1 MIVSQPDIQD
11 IVIIGGGPAGLTAGI
26 YAARSRMKTLLLEK
40 IACGGQILT
49 ADIIEN
55 FPGFPCGANGADLAG
70 LMLKQAEHFGLVIST
85 RDVKKILLKKKTADP
100 FVIETA
106 EGDRIGALSVIIST
120 GAGWNTLSVPGEEK
134 LKGRGVSY
142 CATCDGPL
150 FKGKEVVVVGAGDTA
165 LGDAIYLTRFAS
177 KVTVVHRRDVL
188 RATKILQERAFA
200 DKKIEFCL
208 KSVVTEITGDKKV
221 EGVKVKNIITSVEKT
236 IRCDGVFVLIG
247 QSPNSAEFKETLKL
261 DEKGYIVSDEGMK
274 TSVDGI
280 FACGDVRS
288 KPLRQ
293 VVTAAGEGATAAV
306 SAQHYVEKLKGV
318 EYK

>member
-1 MIVSQPDIQD
+1 VIVGRSDIYD
-11 IVIIGGGPAGLTAGI
+11 IVIVGGGPAGLTAGI
-26 YAARSRMKTLLLEK
+26 YAARSRMKTLLLER

-55 FPGFPCGANGADLAG
+55 FPGFPCGANGADLAD

-85 RDVKKILLKKKTADP
+85 REASRILVKKKEEDAFI
-100 FVIETA
+100 IETA
-106 EGDRIGALSVIIST
+106 EGEKISALSVIIST
-120 GAGWNTLSVPGEEK
+120 GASWNALNVPGEEE

-150 FKGKEVVVVGAGDTA
+150 FKGKEVVVVGGGDTA

-177 KVTVVHRRDVL
+177 KVTVIHRREAL
-188 RATKILQERAFA
+188 RATKILQERALA

-208 KSVVTEITGDKKV
+208 KSVVTRIAGDKKV
-221 EGVKVKNIITSVEKT
+221 EGILVKDVATSKEKT
-236 IRCDGVFVLIG
+236 IKCDGVFVLIG
-247 QSPNSAEFKETLKL
+247 LSPNSGAFKDMLKC
-261 DEKGYIVSDEGMK
+261 DERGYILSDEDMK

-280 FACGDVRS
+280 FACGDVRR

-306 SAQHYVEKLKGV
+306 SAQHYVEHLKGT